1 LSSNRSSTKKKKKK
15 ENWSGDAAQ
24 AVKHLQKRKPL
35 SSNPSSIP
43 KEEKLGK
50 VLQKYLLLA
59 L

>member
-1 LSSNRSSTKKKKKK
+1 LSSNRSTTKKK